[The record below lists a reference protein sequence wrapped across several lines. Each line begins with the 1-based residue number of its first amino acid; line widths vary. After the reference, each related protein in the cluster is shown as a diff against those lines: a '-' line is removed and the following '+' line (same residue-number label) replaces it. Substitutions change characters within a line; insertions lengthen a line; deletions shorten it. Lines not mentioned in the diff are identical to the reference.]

1 MALMPR
7 AVAVTITVRL
17 LKRFMTFLL
26 SSHFSIQRTL
36 LIVDTIQLRRTAP
49 AAPTLAPHFP
59 HIKLP
64 VTSLTLGSSS
74 WRLFASLLQDLVLD
88 LSSPSKC
95 LQTAF
100 LNEAPFEQRAVRLGI
115 AQRGGR
121 CVDPARAQGEVI
133 LVRDARA
140 EDEFTLAPRLE
151 LD

>member
-74 WRLFASLLQDLVLD
+74 WRLFASLLQDLVLN

-95 LQTAF
+95 LQTPF
-100 LNEAPFEQRAVRLGI
+100 LNEAPFAH
-115 AQRGGR
+115 
-121 CVDPARAQGEVI
+121 P
-133 LVRDARA
+133 DARSG
-140 EDEFTLAPRLE
+140 LAPRAGPLRAR
-151 LD
+151 L

>member
-1 MALMPR
+1 MAPIPR
-7 AVAVTITVRL
+7 ALPVTITVRL

-26 SSHFSIQRTL
+26 SSHFSIQPTL

-100 LNEAPFEQRAVRLGI
+100 FNESPFEQRDLRLGM
-115 AQRGGR
+115 AQLGGR
-121 CVDPARAQGEVI
+121 FLF
-133 LVRDARA
+133 LVRS
-140 EDEFTLAPRLE
+140 
-151 LD
+151 

>member
-1 MALMPR
+1 
-7 AVAVTITVRL
+7 
-17 LKRFMTFLL
+17 MTFLL
-26 SSHFSIQRTL
+26 SSHFSIQRPL

-74 WRLFASLLQDLVLD
+74 WRLFASLLQDLVLN

-100 LNEAPFEQRAVRLGI
+100 LNEAPFDQRDLRSLI
-115 AQRGGR
+115 PHRGRPSAG
-121 CVDPARAQGEVI
+121 
-133 LVRDARA
+133 
-140 EDEFTLAPRLE
+140 
-151 LD
+151 